1 MSQTQEL
8 SPEPLIHLQIL
19 RSPGMTLSSD
29 INKLLDWPVDKHF
42 MSPDKILWFYSESSD
57 WQYLPII
64 LGPLGNYAPV
74 ISNQQGVD
82 ENHKRMKTTV
92 SMRTF

>member
-8 SPEPLIHLQIL
+8 SLEPLIHLQIL

-42 MSPDKILWFYSESSD
+42 MSPDKIL
-57 WQYLPII
+57 
-64 LGPLGNYAPV
+64 
-74 ISNQQGVD
+74 
-82 ENHKRMKTTV
+82 
-92 SMRTF
+92 